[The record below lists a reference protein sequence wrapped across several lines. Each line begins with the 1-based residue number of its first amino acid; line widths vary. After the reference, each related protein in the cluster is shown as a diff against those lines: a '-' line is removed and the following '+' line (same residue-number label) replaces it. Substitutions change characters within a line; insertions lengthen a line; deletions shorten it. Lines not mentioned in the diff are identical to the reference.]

1 MGYYDAK
8 GQAAAQRAH
17 DNAYPYDDAEEARQE
32 AIGERADE
40 LVAERMA
47 DDKRVQDAIADAL
60 GDDYDDRFASLLRRF
75 FIAFDA
81 AQTDDRMADAGNSL
95 FSELR
100 PHIESAIRAD
110 ALLDAEAEQARFE
123 ANAP

>member
-8 GQAAAQRAH
+8 GQGAAQRAY

-32 AIGERADE
+32 AIDERADE
-40 LVAERMA
+40 LVAERMS

-60 GDDYDDRFASLLRRF
+60 GNDYDGVFASDLRRF
-75 FIAFDA
+75 FIAFDE
-81 AQTDDRMADAGNSL
+81 AQTDDRMADAGNAL
-95 FSELR
+95 FRVLR
-100 PHIESAIRAD
+100 SHVDSAIRAD

>member
-8 GQAAAQRAH
+8 GQGAAQRAY

-32 AIGERADE
+32 AIDERADE
-40 LVAERMA
+40 LVAERMS

-60 GDDYDDRFASLLRRF
+60 GNDYDDRFASLLRSF

-100 PHIESAIRAD
+100 PYIESAIRAD
-110 ALLDAEAEQARFE
+110 ALLDAEAEQALFE
-123 ANAP
+123 ANSP